1 MSEKMRV
8 AVPIQ
13 SGQGLDALRS
23 EHFGHSEAFAIVEVE
38 DGEPVATGILVNPP
52 HSHGGC
58 MVTVNLLASNGV
70 TAVSAAGMGRGPL
83 RGLLAAGIDVHRDA
97 ESATVG
103 DAVTAIIEG
112 RTARFGEEHA
122 CGGHGGHG
130 NHGEHGGHSG
140 HHH

>member
-1 MSEKMRV
+1 MSENMRI
-8 AVPIQ
+8 AVPIS

-38 DGEPVATGILVNPP
+38 AGEPVATGILVNPP

-83 RGLLAAGIDVHRDA
+83 RGLLAAGVAVHHDA
-97 ESATVG
+97 GSVTVG
-103 DAVTAIIEG
+103 DAVAAIIEG
-112 RTARFGEEHA
+112 RTDWFGEEHA

-130 NHGEHGGHSG
+130 G